1 MNAAMSLVITHSNN
15 RSAPGGA
22 KPSRSINSR
31 SSRRNIPRGELVW
44 KPVRRSVHLGYRRPT
59 EGAGSWLGRFYSA
72 EHGYTQV
79 RLAAADD
86 LHTAD
91 GRDVLNFAQAMRR
104 ANDFAIAAFDP
115 TEKPETKY
123 TVRQA
128 CAAYLAHLEA
138 EGRSAQAVHD
148 AKLRINALILP
159 KLGASECHELTAK
172 ELREWRNDL
181 AKPNTRQRR
190 ATANRIW
197 TVLRATL
204 NLAYQNEQVASD
216 HAWRK
221 VKPFPKTDAPRQR
234 WLTVNEAKKLLAACS
249 GDFRKLVEAALH
261 TGCRYG
267 ELIALR
273 VEDFS
278 HNNGSLHIRESK
290 SGKPRDVILT
300 EAGTAFFQGLCEDRD
315 RGELILRNGKRAW
328 SKSEQ
333 ARPMAAAVEKAKLP
347 AITFHGLRHTWAS
360 LAVMNGTPLLVVAKN
375 LGHSG
380 TRMVEKHY
388 GHLAHDYVAEAI
400 RKGAPQF

>member
-1 MNAAMSLVITHSNN
+1 MW
-15 RSAPGGA
+15 R
-22 KPSRSINSR
+22 
-31 SSRRNIPRGELVW
+31 
-44 KPVRRSVHLGYRRPT
+44 PVRRSVHLGYRKPA
-59 EGAGSWLGRFYSA
+59 EGAGSWLGRYYSA
-72 EHGYTQV
+72 LHGYTQV

-86 LHTAD
+86 LHPAD

-115 TEKPETKY
+115 AEKPETKY

-128 CAAYLAHLEA
+128 VAAYLAHLEA
-138 EGRSAQAVHD
+138 EGRSAQAIHD
-148 AKLRINALILP
+148 AKLRFDALILP
-159 KLGASECHELTAK
+159 KLGSKECGDLTAK
-172 ELREWRNDL
+172 ELREWRNEL

-190 ATANRIW
+190 ATANRVW
-197 TVLRATL
+197 TVLRAAL

-234 WLTVNEAKKLLAACS
+234 WLTVEEAKKLLAACD
-249 GDFRKLVEAALH
+249 GDFRNLVEAALH

-267 ELIALR
+267 ELIAAR
-273 VEDFS
+273 VEDFA

-300 EAGTAFFQGLCEDRD
+300 EAGTAFFQRLSQGRE
-315 RGELILRNGKRAW
+315 RGEVILRNGKRPW
-328 SKSEQ
+328 RKSEQ
-333 ARPMAAAVEKAKLP
+333 ARPMAAAVAEAKLP
-347 AITFHGLRHTWAS
+347 AISFHGLRHTWAS